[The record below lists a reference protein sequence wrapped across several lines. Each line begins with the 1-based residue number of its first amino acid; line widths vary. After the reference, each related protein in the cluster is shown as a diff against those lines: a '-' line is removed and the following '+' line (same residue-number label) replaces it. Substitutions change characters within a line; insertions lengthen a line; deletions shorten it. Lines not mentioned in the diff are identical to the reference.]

1 MQVFKSENKC
11 AKCVA
16 GYIESF
22 LLNCERKAE
31 FISTNVRKNGSSQ
44 ELSGRVKCG
53 AVMYF
58 HWARSVKMEPSRTVD
73 RDISIQ

>member
-16 GYIESF
+16 GYIE
-22 LLNCERKAE
+22 L
-31 FISTNVRKNGSSQ
+31 STNVRNNGSSQ
-44 ELSGRVKCG
+44 EFRGRVKCG

-58 HWARSVKMEPSRTVD
+58 HWARSVQDGTKSNG
-73 RDISIQ
+73 